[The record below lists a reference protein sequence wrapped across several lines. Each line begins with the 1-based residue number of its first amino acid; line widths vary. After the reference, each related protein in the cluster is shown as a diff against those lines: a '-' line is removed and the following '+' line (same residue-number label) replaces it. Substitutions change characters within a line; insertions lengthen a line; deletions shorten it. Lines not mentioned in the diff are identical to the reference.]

1 MDLILIT
8 LTDSSHDNN
17 VNEEQKKYHQ
27 FSMNLLKY
35 RTMAGSKMEH
45 EGDMSRR
52 RLLGEKNIINKS
64 MI

>member
-1 MDLILIT
+1 
-8 LTDSSHDNN
+8 
-17 VNEEQKKYHQ
+17 
-27 FSMNLLKY
+27 MNLSKY

>member
-1 MDLILIT
+1 M
-8 LTDSSHDNN
+8 DSSHDNN

-45 EGDMSRR
+45 EGDVSRR
-52 RLLGEKNIINKS
+52 RLLGKKISSINR
-64 MI
+64 